1 MMEQAFCRGFSARY
15 AALFSLRPFR
25 TGVQKMV
32 IAGRL
37 AAGLLVLVLAGC
49 GGGAPLPTPASSTLP
64 SEYRIGPSDS
74 LQIMVWHN
82 PDLSLT
88 VPVRP
93 DGRISVP
100 LVQDV
105 YALGKTPME
114 LAAEVQQK
122 LKQFVS
128 DPQVT
133 VIVEGF
139 AGPFE
144 QQVRVI
150 GEAAKPQA
158 LPYRANMTLLD
169 LVIEAGGLTKFA
181 AGNRAVI
188 VRTINGEQ
196 HTYNVHLDSLINDG
210 EIKYNAPVE
219 PGDILIIPQTYF

>member
-1 MMEQAFCRGFSARY
+1 
-15 AALFSLRPFR
+15 
-25 TGVQKMV
+25 MV
-32 IAGRL
+32 IASRL
-37 AAGLLVLVLAGC
+37 AAGVLVLALAAC
-49 GGGAPLPTPASSTLP
+49 GGTSLPTPPASTALP

-74 LQIMVWHN
+74 LQIVVWHN
-82 PDLSLT
+82 PDLSLV

-122 LKQFVS
+122 LKQYVA

-133 VIVEGF
+133 IIVQNF
-139 AGPFE
+139 VGPFA

-150 GEAAKPQA
+150 GEAAKPEA
-158 LPYRANMTLLD
+158 VPYRANMTLLD
-169 LVIEAGGLTKFA
+169 LVIQAGGLTKFA

-188 VRTINGEQ
+188 VRTVNGEQ

-210 EIKYNAPVE
+210 NIEYNAPVE